1 MVFRRASK
9 RGQNAYVL
17 YNQQLTCSS
26 KISNSIYIGFNNR
39 EYYTKLYSN
48 LERDSYNFNSF
59 YKRINTNS
67 LFTDRQIDIICKRL
81 ESRGTIENISS
92 GAYYR
97 QVKQC
102 RTKIIRLLYSIIF
115 LKYIGALD
123 HETFFAIEKIGSQLE
138 VMLAQK
144 TSDFSRAE
152 SVILVIE
159 QLVKRMCKV

>member
-1 MVFRRASK
+1 
-9 RGQNAYVL
+9 
-17 YNQQLTCSS
+17 
-26 KISNSIYIGFNNR
+26 
-39 EYYTKLYSN
+39 

-59 YKRINTNS
+59 CKRINANS
-67 LFTDRQIDIICKRL
+67 LFTDRQIDIICRRL
-81 ESRGTIENISS
+81 ESKGTIENISS

-123 HETFFAIEKIGSQLE
+123 QETFFAIEKIASQLE

-144 TSDFSRAE
+144 MSDFSRAE
-152 SVILVIE
+152 SVISVIE